1 MPYYLY
7 KIQSTDEIGLV
18 KQLELLEQHDAFR
31 PASKAAKQLRAEQA
45 APGDC
50 QYKVMFADN
59 PLEAEEK
66 LLEKREKPVL
76 MEHER

>member
-7 KIQSTDEIGLV
+7 KIVQADQLGLV
-18 KQLELLEQHDAFR
+18 KQLELLETHDAFR

-45 APGDC
+45 EDTVV
-50 QYKVMFADN
+50 YKVMFADN

-66 LLEKREKPVL
+66 LQEKRDKPVL
-76 MEHER
+76 MEYER

>member
-7 KIQSTDEIGLV
+7 KIQQSDELGLV
-18 KQLELLEQHDAFR
+18 KQLELLETHDAFR
-31 PASKAAKQLRAEQA
+31 PASKSAKQLRAEQGEGA
-45 APGDC
+45 AI
-50 QYKVMFADN
+50 YKVMFADN

-66 LLEKREKPVL
+66 LQEKRDKPVL